1 MKIFKKQADLQK
13 YLKHYKTTSIGFCPT
28 MGALHAGHISL
39 LEHSISENE
48 ISVVSIFVNPTQF
61 NDKSD
66 LDKYPRPIEKDI
78 QMLLE
83 NKCDIL
89 FLPDVNEIYPD
100 DYVKPEFDL
109 KDLDKE
115 MEGRFRPGH
124 FEGVTEVVHRLLEIV
139 QPDKLYMGQKDF
151 QQFVI
156 IKHLLE
162 ITASPTKIIM
172 VPIVR
177 EKDGLAMS
185 SRNIRLSPKGREKA
199 AKISE
204 ILFKAK
210 LMAENKPLL
219 DILAFTKKEMQLQNL
234 EYEYI
239 ELIDCNSLTNV
250 SRSNPPTNV
259 AICVVVRIDGV
270 RLLDNMILR

>member
-13 YLKHYKTTSIGFCPT
+13 YLKQYKTTSIGFCPT

-39 LEHSISENE
+39 LEHSIAENE
-48 ISVVSIFVNPTQF
+48 INVVSIFVNPTQF

-78 QMLLE
+78 QMLLQ

-89 FLPDVNEIYPD
+89 FLPDVNEIYPE
-100 DYVKPEFDL
+100 DYVKIEFDL
-109 KDLDKE
+109 NDLDKE

-156 IKHLLE
+156 IKHLLQ

-185 SRNIRLSPKGREKA
+185 SRNIRLSPQGRKKA
-199 AKISE
+199 VMISK
-204 ILFKAK
+204 ILFQAK
-210 LMAENKPLL
+210 LMALNKSLS
-219 DILAFTKKEMQLQNL
+219 DVLAFTKKEMRSQDLD
-234 EYEYI
+234 YEYV
-239 ELIDCNSLTNV
+239 ELVDCNSLTDV
-250 SRSNPPTNV
+250 SRSNPPSNA

-270 RLLDNMILR
+270 RLLDNLILR

>member
-1 MKIFKKQADLQK
+1 MQ
-13 YLKHYKTTSIGFCPT
+13 YKSNSIGFCPT

-39 LEHSISENE
+39 LNHSIAENE
-48 ISVVSIFVNPTQF
+48 INVVSIFVNPTQF

-78 QMLLE
+78 QLLLE
-83 NKCDIL
+83 NKCDVL
-89 FLPDVNEIYPD
+89 FLPEVNEIYPD
-100 DYVKPEFDL
+100 NYVKSTFDL

-124 FEGVTEVVHRLLEIV
+124 FEGVTEVVHQLLEIV

-185 SRNIRLSPKGREKA
+185 SRNIRLSTQGREKA

-210 LMAENKPLL
+210 LLAEDKPLL
-219 DILAFTKKEMQLQNL
+219 DVLTFTKKEMQLKDL
-234 EYEYI
+234 DYEYI
-239 ELIDCNSLTNV
+239 ELVDCNSLANV

-270 RLLDNMILR
+270 RLLDNMLLR

>member
-1 MKIFKKQADLQK
+1 MKIFKKKADLQK
-13 YLKHYKTTSIGFCPT
+13 YLMQYKTNRIGFCPT

-39 LEHSISENE
+39 LKHSIAENE
-48 ISVVSIFVNPTQF
+48 LNVVSIFVNPTQF
-61 NDKSD
+61 NDKND

-78 QMLLE
+78 QLLLE
-83 NKCDIL
+83 NKCDVL

-100 DYVKPEFDL
+100 NYVKSTFDL

-124 FEGVTEVVHRLLEIV
+124 FEGVTEVVHQLLEIV

-162 ITASPTKIIM
+162 ITASPTKIVM
-172 VPIVR
+172 APIVR

-185 SRNIRLSPKGREKA
+185 SRNIRLSTQGREKA

-210 LMAENKPLL
+210 LMAEDNPLL
-219 DILAFTKKEMQLQNL
+219 DVLAFTKKEMQLKDL
-234 EYEYI
+234 DYEYI
-239 ELIDCNSLTNV
+239 ELVDCNSLTNV
-250 SRSNPPTNV
+250 SRSNPSTNV

-270 RLLDNMILR
+270 RLLDNMLLR